1 MYVKYL
7 LNSVAIMAT
16 RFLHWVCG
24 RSLTQQ
30 PPNGLTIKPWKKKKK
45 NLKKFKKIIK
55 KKKKNLPLYSYR
67 WDMHNINLLIIQ
79 FFKIKNFFCRDKG
92 PKLYIGPWIL
102 AVDVGWSESDER
114 LSMC

>member
-1 MYVKYL
+1 MYVNYL

-45 NLKKFKKIIK
+45 KK

-79 FFKIKNFFCRDKG
+79 FF
-92 PKLYIGPWIL
+92 
-102 AVDVGWSESDER
+102 
-114 LSMC
+114 

>member
-30 PPNGLTIKPWKKKKK
+30 PPNGLTIKPWKKKI
-45 NLKKFKKIIK
+45 LK
-55 KKKKNLPLYSYR
+55 KKKKKKTY
-67 WDMHNINLLIIQ
+67 
-79 FFKIKNFFCRDKG
+79 
-92 PKLYIGPWIL
+92 LYIPT
-102 AVDVGWSESDER
+102 VGICTTLTS
-114 LSMC
+114 

>member
-30 PPNGLTIKPWKKKKK
+30 PPNGLTIKPCTKKKKK
-45 NLKKFKKIIK
+45 TTFTF
-55 KKKKNLPLYSYR
+55 LPLGYAQ
-67 WDMHNINLLIIQ
+67 H
-79 FFKIKNFFCRDKG
+79 
-92 PKLYIGPWIL
+92 
-102 AVDVGWSESDER
+102 
-114 LSMC
+114 